1 LASCTASCNCH
12 AKLNNGLTMV
22 KLLSWTAQLLHR
34 PMHAHTHARTQAAV
48 HKLRRIPPP
57 AQQANPGQLLPHL
70 KRLTARP
77 VQWDMHAVVQ
87 LTTCVSVIL
96 LMRLPG
102 VGAILTMGSGP
113 MSGDR
118 PLGSIMDRVRLD
130 VPGVPKGDDT
140 PPTAPKLVLT
150 AAGAAGLGGAGV
162 AAAAA
167 VGAAAAGVLVVP
179 LVLAAGGSAT
189 AAEAAGRA
197 DVDGSSAGS
206 PNSVSNLS
214 RMSTWL
220 PSICSLSLSTKR
232 LTCTAPS
239 LKGSERPADVCMGI
253 PASH

>member
-1 LASCTASCNCH
+1 
-12 AKLNNGLTMV
+12 
-22 KLLSWTAQLLHR
+22 
-34 PMHAHTHARTQAAV
+34 
-48 HKLRRIPPP
+48 
-57 AQQANPGQLLPHL
+57 
-70 KRLTARP
+70 
-77 VQWDMHAVVQ
+77 
-87 LTTCVSVIL
+87 
-96 LMRLPG
+96 
-102 VGAILTMGSGP
+102 VGAIFTMGSGP

-140 PPTAPKLVLT
+140 PPAAPKLVLT
-150 AAGAAGLGGAGV
+150 AAGAAGLSGAGLGA

-179 LVLAAGGSAT
+179 LVLAAAGGSAT

-197 DVDGSSAGS
+197 DVDGSSGS

-239 LKGSERPADVCMGI
+239 LKGSVRPADVCMGI
-253 PASH
+253 QVSD